1 MPAADVSNRRRVVGR
16 ITFLVVTLIAFYFV
30 LPGLLATFD
39 AVPRL
44 RDVYP
49 AWFVVVAVL
58 EGASF
63 VAVWEV
69 QRIALGADGMFDVA
83 ASHTAGNAVS
93 RALPGGVA
101 TGGAVQLRMLHRAG
115 FDVPTATTALTAA
128 GLLATAMLFALPV
141 LALPAIFAGTG
152 IDAHLLQGAV
162 VAVILFV
169 VLCLFSAW
177 LIRSDRGVAA
187 LGRGIGRL
195 GRLLRIKTGTDLGD
209 RVVTARN
216 EVRAGLRD
224 SWRRAVPAAAAN
236 RLLDFLALEAAVL
249 AVGGEIDPLLV
260 LLAYVAAGT
269 LSMIP
274 ITPGGLGFVE
284 AGLAGVLTIAGLS
297 PDQAVLATLLYRLF
311 SYWLPLPAGL
321 VASVWFNR
329 RHPLARPAR

>member
-1 MPAADVSNRRRVVGR
+1 MPVDARNRRRVAGR
-16 ITFLVVTLIAFYFV
+16 IAFLLITLIAFYFV
-30 LPGLLATFD
+30 MPGLLATFD
-39 AVPRL
+39 AVPQL
-44 RDVYP
+44 RAVFP
-49 AWFVVVAVL
+49 AWFVIVALL

-63 VAVWEV
+63 VSLWEL
-69 QRIALGADGMFDVA
+69 QRIALGADGLFDIG

-128 GLLATAMLFALPV
+128 GLLSTAMLFALPV
-141 LALPAIFAGTG
+141 LALPAVFAGVA
-152 IDAHLLQGAV
+152 IDAHLVQGAV
-162 VAVILFV
+162 VAVLLFF
-169 VLCLFSAW
+169 VLCAFSVW

-187 LGRGIGRL
+187 VGRGIGRL
-195 GRLLRIKTGTDLGD
+195 ARLLRVQTGTDVGA
-209 RVVTARN
+209 RVVAARN
-216 EVRAGLRD
+216 QVRDGLRD
-224 SWRRAVPAAAAN
+224 SWRRAIPAAAAN

-249 AVGGEIDPLLV
+249 AVGGDIDPLLV

-284 AGLAGVLTIAGLS
+284 AGLTGVLTLAGLS

-321 VASVWFNR
+321 VASIWFNR
-329 RHPLARPAR
+329 RHAAPRAAS

>member
-1 MPAADVSNRRRVVGR
+1 MPPVDVSNRRRVVGR

-49 AWFVVVAVL
+49 AWFLVVAVL

-141 LALPAIFAGTG
+141 LALPAVFAGTG

-162 VAVILFV
+162 IAVILFV

-195 GRLLRIKTGTDLGD
+195 GRRLRIKTGTDLGE

-236 RLLDFLALEAAVL
+236 RLLDFLSLEAAVL

-284 AGLAGVLTIAGLS
+284 AGLAGVLSIAGLS